1 MSAVMKS
8 VVDKIIEEM
17 QSPYQVIDE
26 TSICFMGDLATTKQ
40 QQLMQNHEYGLCAST
55 GKEDAAD
62 IDVDRDAD
70 ADADADTNTD
80 TNNLSSTLQS
90 LNLHMAQMDQSHPI
104 RQRADRM
111 SKLVL
116 RSYSLTHLPLQHLA
130 TAFPNISQFIL
141 YNCPQLNDLS
151 SLLSLFPNIMMLH
164 LDGCRGIQSLDF
176 LSSAGAGSNSNN
188 PPPPHGSRLQLTI
201 LDMKDCGLVY
211 SPSWET
217 SIRALALSQSQ
228 SQSQSQSTRSNNDSD
243 LQITIRDCHELQMIP
258 SSIGLLRNNLT
269 YLHLANLPKL
279 TSLPATIGDLH
290 KLDLLVV
297 RNTSIVNLPQEIGRL
312 QDGCQVDLSG
322 ETMIC
327 PPKCFRGSV
336 FAMRRYFA
344 EKRLRAFRGL
354 VRLVIL
360 FQKARIRAVDRLFQP
375 GGMGYKRCRESFL
388 QSSCKHA
395 RTTE

>member
-1 MSAVMKS
+1 MSAVTKS
-8 VVDKIIEEM
+8 VIDKLIEEL
-17 QSPYQVIDE
+17 QSPSHVIDA
-26 TSICFMGDLATTKQ
+26 TSICFMGEDLGATTTTTTTEDTQ
-40 QQLMQNHEYGLCAST
+40 QVRMQNHEYGICAST

-62 IDVDRDAD
+62 TDATDIDAD
-70 ADADADTNTD
+70 D
-80 TNNLSSTLQS
+80 LSSTLQS

-104 RQRADRM
+104 HQRASRM

-130 TAFPNISQFIL
+130 AAFPNISQFIL

-151 SLLSLFPNIMMLH
+151 LSPLLSLFPNIMMLH
-164 LDGCRGIQSLDF
+164 LHGCRGIQSLDF
-176 LSSAGAGSNSNN
+176 LSCN
-188 PPPPHGSRLQLTI
+188 PPPAPPHGLGLQLTI

-217 SIRALALSQSQ
+217 SIRALTLALSQSQ
-228 SQSQSQSTRSNNDSD
+228 SRSRSTNSDSDRD

-269 YLHLANLPKL
+269 YLHLGNLPKL
-279 TSLPATIGDLH
+279 TSLPAAIGDLH

-322 ETMIC
+322 GTTTTMIC
-327 PPKCFRGSV
+327 PPRCFRGSV
-336 FAMRRYFA
+336 CAMRRYFA
-344 EKRLRAFRGL
+344 EKRLRVFRGL

-360 FQKARIRAVDRLFQP
+360 FQKARMRAVDRLFEP
-375 GGMGYKRCRESFL
+375 GGKGYKRCRESFL